1 MTVKKAVEAL
11 LEKGL
16 GECALLKLRGLTHFF
31 FFLALAPSVPTGTGS
46 RDTLFRPPLNLAD
59 TPFFAR
65 L

>member
-31 FFLALAPSVPTGTGS
+31 FLFGS
-46 RDTLFRPPLNLAD
+46 GAVRSYGNRIT
-59 TPFFAR
+59 
-65 L
+65 